1 MTGWHFEPTS
11 SSRLHRIKHQGDAL
25 VAMSGSTLSRHV
37 ISVECSYPN
46 CAGSLVHDRNRARRM
61 PPVAASQRHRD
72 QSTILCVPAKM
83 TKKQTLLSLELELP
97 RSVGESTWERSRR
110 EPAQPEVRAAVVEI
124 FSLVLLSRAKI
135 SREKL
140 SEIFWFVLAVLRGTR
155 DH

>member
-1 MTGWHFEPTS
+1 
-11 SSRLHRIKHQGDAL
+11 
-25 VAMSGSTLSRHV
+25 
-37 ISVECSYPN
+37 
-46 CAGSLVHDRNRARRM
+46 
-61 PPVAASQRHRD
+61 
-72 QSTILCVPAKM
+72 M